1 MVPGGGLAGEQVPE
15 SLGVDLADK
24 YKLCRRRADPTAR
37 CFTPSEV
44 VVIDVVGDLVEVVVS
59 AAGAAEPPYR
69 QHRGISDAV
78 FVDEPMTKSSG

>member
-24 YKLCRRRADPTAR
+24 SKLCRRGADPTAR
-37 CFTPSEV
+37 RFTPSEV

-69 QHRGISDAV
+69 QHRGVWQRCSRTS
-78 FVDEPMTKSSG
+78 P